1 MSEII
6 YKEESYEI
14 VGICMDVHNELGH
27 GLLEAVYKE
36 AIEYEIAEREIPYQR
51 EKEFPIKYKTI
62 YLQKKYYAD
71 FYVFYQIILE
81 IKAKSE
87 LANED
92 IAQVMNYLK
101 ISGCKLGLLI
111 NFGKSKLEVK
121 RIVL

>member
-1 MSEII
+1 MADLI
-6 YKEESYEI
+6 YPEESYEI

-27 GLLEAVYKE
+27 GLLEVVYKE
-36 AIEYEIAEREIPYQR
+36 AMEYEVAEREISYVR

-62 YLQKKYYAD
+62 YLQKKFYAD
-71 FYVFYQIILE
+71 FFIYDKIIVE

-87 LANED
+87 LNNED
-92 IAQVMNYLK
+92 VAQLMNYLK

-111 NFGKSKLEVK
+111 NFGKAKLEVR